1 MVEAY
6 ADLIDRLEREGVLQR
21 SIEFLPTGEDMMQR
35 AREGRGMARPEIAV
49 LLAYAKM
56 SLTEHLRV
64 STLPDDQHFIDD
76 LMGYFPPAIVERF
89 SHHILQHPLRKE
101 LISTIVANQVLNS
114 QGSTYYSRMRTVSGA
129 SAALIVRAY
138 RIARKVT
145 GAAQRWADVE
155 TLAPTL
161 DPELARLMMRDID
174 SLVTLVSRWY
184 LIQPTHDRSI
194 DEEIELAANDF
205 ERLSAGLPTIGTA
218 AWREPYERVAADLVA
233 RGVPAELATRHA
245 YQRTLRRG
253 TDMVDLAHLHERDVL
268 EIAGI
273 YTRASDE
280 FYIGWL
286 ERQIRLLPGATA
298 FDRLAIES
306 LRDDLQLMRRDIVSA
321 ILEESSG
328 SMDGYI
334 DMHDRVIPRLERWH
348 AWLGRDGIL
357 DVSAGLIATR
367 RLRQILIP

>member
-1 MVEAY
+1 
-6 ADLIDRLEREGVLQR
+6 
-21 SIEFLPTGEDMMQR
+21 
-35 AREGRGMARPEIAV
+35 MARPEIAV